1 MNPIIII
8 YFILF
13 TYLTFCS
20 ITDIHS
26 KRINI
31 LISGIYLLIGIFFNM
46 YFIKNDLIILFMN
59 LSTGLL
65 LALIAKITK
74 GAIGY
79 GDSLI
84 FFVISFYI
92 PSFSTLYILFFSLV
106 TASLFSIL
114 LLLKKYSK
122 KYRIPFA
129 PFIQIGFF
137 IFLIL

>member
-122 KYRIPFA
+122 KYRIPSA

>member
-31 LISGIYLLIGIFFNM
+31 LISGSYLLVGIFFNM

-122 KYRIPFA
+122 KYRIPSA